1 VPITTA
7 TPEITVQTFPAPPG
21 DDLFTPQVVEFIEQI
36 SDDGRAAMTKIKP
49 EDPGNRIPEHDLN
62 HFDPLIQVK
71 DLEEDKRFARHSAQL
86 F

>member
-1 VPITTA
+1 
-7 TPEITVQTFPAPPG
+7 
-21 DDLFTPQVVEFIEQI
+21 
-36 SDDGRAAMTKIKP
+36 MTKIKP
-49 EDPGNRIPEHDLN
+49 EDPENRIPEHDLN